1 MSGIESVLEGLG
13 GGEGGVRTN
22 QSAGFPAPGEGS
34 LRGAQL
40 FKYRHPAPPASA
52 ETVNKET
59 ILCSVDTGVGDSNY
73 SGWVMKRIF
82 WEKLINYITTG
93 TA

>member
-1 MSGIESVLEGLG
+1 MSGIESVLEGWG

-40 FKYRHPAPPASA
+40 FKYRHPPRHQTSTAGA
-52 ETVNKET
+52 VNKET
-59 ILCSVDTGVGDSNY
+59 IVRSVDRGVGDSNCI
-73 SGWVMKRIF
+73 SRLCNEGDV
-82 WEKLINYITTG
+82 
-93 TA
+93 

>member
-40 FKYRHPAPPASA
+40 FKYRHPPHRTTSRAGA
-52 ETVNKET
+52 VNKET
-59 ILCSVDTGVGDSNY
+59 IVRTVDIGVGDSNC
-73 SGWVMKRIF
+73 SSWLVNEGNV
-82 WEKLINYITTG
+82 
-93 TA
+93 